1 MFVQS
6 AVDWPDRSPEQD
18 HGAVSSS
25 SASDIV
31 GAVDFGIAIVDSGGI
46 IMWVSAVGA
55 AILGG
60 GAQDLIGTTGPFR
73 ALNSSDTTDDKGLA
87 GEHIAQVVTSA
98 TRQAALAYQVGRRV
112 QGGVVVTFRD
122 VTDHLLRQRRMAALA
137 RTAANMASDGSLGQ
151 ILGAM
156 AAEIQQSDGVAGTQ
170 IITVSPM
177 SDELRVMGSAG
188 FAEVDSFFDLLMASH
203 RRGATLLTHQAM
215 ERRQQTVFPHRRMAM
230 LSDARWKPMH
240 SYISQLDWD
249 DFVSTP
255 LLVRGKAL
263 GVVNVYVGSHRRV
276 GPTMLSFF
284 AAMAEQAALAVDR
297 ALLIEQ
303 DRILVRRDER
313 KRLARDL
320 HDSVVQQV
328 FAIGMQ
334 ASALKS
340 VSNRVT
346 GEPARIIREVS
357 LELADLS
364 QAVQRDLRGV
374 VLALQPST
382 SAELGFG
389 PAMHLLTD
397 GVARRTGVKI
407 DLSIGEGLRENDPEF
422 VEDLFQIVSESI
434 QNAVKHAGPAH
445 IHVNVRP
452 SPNGEV
458 VVVVDDDG
466 SGLNS
471 TTGARGGYGLTSMRD
486 RVQRWAGT
494 LEIAPVAG
502 RAGTRVSARLV
513 APPPQADQ
521 SRQRS

>member
-1 MFVQS
+1 MSTHSSVHSPHPS
-6 AVDWPDRSPEQD
+6 AEPEAAAGGGWPPE
-18 HGAVSSS
+18 
-25 SASDIV
+25 DIV
-31 GAVDFGIAIVDSGGI
+31 KAIGLGIAIVDVGGTI
-46 IMWVSAVGA
+46 AWVNPTGA
-55 AILGG
+55 AMLGSG
-60 GAQDLIGTTGPFR
+60 ERDLLNTASPFC
-73 ALNSSDTTDDKGLA
+73 LSDSADTPEEHRLA
-87 GEHIAQVVTSA
+87 GEHIAYVTTSA
-98 TRQAALAYQVGRRV
+98 SRQVALAYQIGQPVH
-112 QGGVVVTFRD
+112 GGLVVTFRD
-122 VTDHLLRQRRMAALA
+122 VTEHLLHQRRMAALA
-137 RTAANMASDGSLGQ
+137 RTAANMASDGSVSQ

-156 AAEIQQSDGVAGTQ
+156 AREIQQSDGVAGTQ
-170 IITVSPM
+170 IITVSPT
-177 SDELRVMGSAG
+177 SNELQVMGSAG

-203 RRGATLLTHQAM
+203 RRGATLSTYQAM
-215 ERRQQTVFPHRRMAM
+215 DRQQQMVFPHRKVAM
-230 LSDARWKPMH
+230 LGDPNWEPMH

-263 GVVNVYVGSHRRV
+263 GVVNVYIAANRRV

-340 VSNRVT
+340 VKDRVV
-346 GEPARIIREVS
+346 GEPSRIIGEIS
-357 LELADLS
+357 SELADLS

-389 PAMHLLTD
+389 PALSLLTE

-407 DLSIGEGLRENDPEF
+407 RLSIGDGLRENDPEF
-422 VEDLFQIVSESI
+422 VEDLYQIVSESI

-445 IHVNVRP
+445 IDVDVRP
-452 SPNGEV
+452 SKNGEV
-458 VVVVDDDG
+458 DVVVDDDG
-466 SGLNS
+466 SGLGPG
-471 TTGARGGYGLTSMRD
+471 TGVRSGYGLTSMRD
-486 RVQRWAGT
+486 RVHRWSGT
-494 LEIAPVAG
+494 LHVAPLG
-502 RAGTRVSARLV
+502 DGAGTRVSAHLV

-521 SRQRS
+521 SRHRS